1 MSSLRERFEN
11 HNTQPDSEVWN
22 RIEKTMHHRTV
33 VRRTVVSSSVAVVA
47 LAAAALF
54 WLKGHDSEP
63 VQVAQMETPEVV
75 VALNPVSVEEPISA
89 VSEETMPVQSH
100 EQMPKDN
107 SPKPSADNNA
117 VESRPAQSQPVASV
131 AAQPVASVA
140 ATPVRQNVSVDP
152 IVATASQPTASE
164 HPVVSAATSERPAAP
179 APKLA
184 QSDENKAGSTDLI
197 VWIPNVFSPDDEV
210 AENKVFKVK
219 PNSEAN
225 IRSFEMYI
233 YNRGGRQVF
242 HSKDINQ
249 GWDGRF
255 NGQAQP
261 MGAYVYIIQINDADK
276 GLITKKGTVTL
287 IR

>member
-11 HNTQPDSEVWN
+11 HNTQPDPEVWN

-33 VRRTVVSSSVAVVA
+33 VRRTVVSSVAVVA

-54 WLKGHDSEP
+54 WPKGPDTKP

-75 VALNPVSVEEPISA
+75 VATSPVSVEDPISA
-89 VSEETMPVQSH
+89 VSEETMPAQSR
-100 EQMPKDN
+100 EQMSKAN
-107 SPKPSADNNA
+107 SPKPAAESNA
-117 VESRPAQSQPVASV
+117 EENRPAQSQPVASV

-140 ATPVRQNVSVDP
+140 ATPVRQNVTVDP

-164 HPVVSAATSERPAAP
+164 HPTVSAATTERPAAP